1 MGLHRNTENGMI
13 GGVCSGLGD
22 YLLLG
27 GTFFRFLFFVGAF
40 LSWGYLVLGYIFL
53 WIILPKNTSKD
64 YFYNQEKSKPKKNQN
79 ENWDKDQYF

>member
-1 MGLHRNTENGMI
+1 MGLHRNTEKGML

-27 GTFFRFLFFVGAF
+27 GTFFRFLFFVGTF
-40 LSWGYLVLGYIFL
+40 LSFGYLVLGYIFL
-53 WIILPKNTSKD
+53 WIILPKNINKD
-64 YFYNQEKSKPKKNQN
+64 YFYKGEKSKPKKNQN

>member
-1 MGLHRNTENGMI
+1 MGLYRNTTNGMI

-27 GTFFRFLFFVGAF
+27 GTFFRFLFFIGTF
-40 LSWGYLVLGYIFL
+40 LSFGFIFLGYLFL
-53 WIILPKNTSKD
+53 WIILPKNISQD
-64 YFYNQEKSKPKKNQN
+64 YFYNEEKSEPEKHQN

>member
-1 MGLHRNTENGMI
+1 MGLYRNTTNGMI

-27 GTFFRFLFFVGAF
+27 GTFFRFLFFIGTF
-40 LSWGYLVLGYIFL
+40 LSFGFVFLAYLFL
-53 WIILPKNTSKD
+53 WIILPKNISQD
-64 YFYNQEKSKPKKNQN
+64 YFYSEEKSEPEKYQN